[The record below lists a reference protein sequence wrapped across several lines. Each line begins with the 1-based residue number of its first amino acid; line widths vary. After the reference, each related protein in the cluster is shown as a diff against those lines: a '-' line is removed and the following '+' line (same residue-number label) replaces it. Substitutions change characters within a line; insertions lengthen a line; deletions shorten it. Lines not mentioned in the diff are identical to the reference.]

1 MQVEFL
7 KNKDGFLQGQ
17 IVDIDRSS
25 YQYIYWLKKGCIK
38 PVEAQ
43 ETSNP
48 VDVPPEQKQGSET
61 PKKANKTKG
70 KKAK

>member
-1 MQVEFL
+1 MQVEFI
-7 KNKDGFLQGQ
+7 KIKDGFSVGQ

-48 VDVPPEQKQGSET
+48 VDVPLEPKQGSET

>member
-1 MQVEFL
+1 MKVEFI

-17 IVDIDRSS
+17 IVDIDRHS

-43 ETSNP
+43 ESSNP
-48 VDVPPEQKQGSET
+48 VNISPEPKQGSET
-61 PKKANKTKG
+61 PKKGNKSKG